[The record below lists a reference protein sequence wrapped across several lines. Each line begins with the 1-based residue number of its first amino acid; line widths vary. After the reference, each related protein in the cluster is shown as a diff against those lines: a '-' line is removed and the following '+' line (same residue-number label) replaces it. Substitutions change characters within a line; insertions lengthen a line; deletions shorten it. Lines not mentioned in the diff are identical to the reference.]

1 MSRHCLPAL
10 CASPCVSAVFWR
22 LTPSRALDPREWGQG
37 LSCDTACDR
46 GGKKRGR
53 SAWGGGL
60 KKPQATGGGQQRPTP
75 ELAWLAARLG
85 SLQKSEN
92 LTRFFIVSPAQKCVN
107 SAPIQG
113 VTPGRRGRPSPL
125 RSTAY
130 RARHADTTD
139 TAGIGFLLYRLGAG
153 IRENSRHFDHS
164 GDRVGP
170 WAHHHPLVMGG
181 RGWKCMLRYLVVIC
195 SRLR

>member
-1 MSRHCLPAL
+1 MNPHCLPSPD
-10 CASPCVSAVFWR
+10 ASPCVSAVFWR
-22 LTPSRALDPREWGQG
+22 LTPSWAPGHRAGV
-37 LSCDTACDR
+37 R
-46 GGKKRGR
+46 GCRAKPPATPVLKTGE
-53 SAWGGGL
+53 STGGAGL
-60 KKPQATGGGQQRPTP
+60 KKPQGTGGGQQRPTP
-75 ELAWLAARLG
+75 ELAWLAAR
-85 SLQKSEN
+85 SRSPQKSEN

-113 VTPGRRGRPSPL
+113 VTQGRLGRPSPL
-125 RSTAY
+125 SSTAY

-139 TAGIGFLLYRLGAG
+139 TAGIGFLLYRLGSD
-153 IRENSRHFDHS
+153 IRENSRHFGHS

-181 RGWKCMLRYLVVIC
+181 RGWKCVLRYLVVMC